1 MGPIE
6 IQIRGKLQA
15 AFQPFLL
22 EIVNDSS
29 RHSGHAGAKEFAD
42 KMGEGFDGIV
52 ESHFSIKIGSAKFDG
67 VGRLARQRMVM
78 DLLKDEMKVVHALAL
93 KTVAVGEN

>member
-15 AFQPFLL
+15 ALCPFLL

-29 RHSGHAGAKEFAD
+29 RHSGHAGAKEFAE
-42 KMGEGFDGIV
+42 KMGEGFDGVV

-67 VGRLARQRMVM
+67 VGRLARQRMVL
-78 DLLKDEMKVVHALAL
+78 DLLKDEMKIVHALAL
-93 KTVAVGEN
+93 KAIASDEP

>member
-6 IQIRGKLQA
+6 IEIRGKLQA
-15 AFQPFLL
+15 AFEPFLL

-42 KMGEGFDGIV
+42 KMGEGNGDG
-52 ESHFSIKIGSAKFDG
+52 FT
-67 VGRLARQRMVM
+67 QR
-78 DLLKDEMKVVHALAL
+78 
-93 KTVAVGEN
+93 